1 MISPFE
7 IQKKL
12 NQVSCPVCSDAKF
25 KIERVEGNPD
35 EAHFN
40 AVCQR
45 CDLKMK
51 VVVIP
56 PGVIRGLESMAPPEE
71 RRSLES
77 VCPFCNGVGATFD
90 FLCHLPSG
98 TDYYVVTCTHCGQPY
113 KEAAAPQR

>member
-1 MISPFE
+1 MIKALE

-25 KIERVEGNPD
+25 KIEPTEGNPG

-51 VVVIP
+51 VVAIPSAVIE
-56 PGVIRGLESMAPPEE
+56 GLASMAPPEE
-71 RRSLES
+71 RPLLES
-77 VCPFCNGVGATFD
+77 RCPFCNGVGATFD
-90 FLCHLPSG
+90 FLCHLESG
-98 TDYYVVTCTHCGQPY
+98 TDYNVVTCKHCSRPY
-113 KEAAAPQR
+113 KEAITS